1 VNWIFIP
8 SGIQLLLVLVA
19 GVYGAIGIFLASVV
33 IGLQNYYLDS
43 VFLTLITAF
52 ISGSS
57 PLLARKIC
65 FDFLGVNKN
74 LRNITFS
81 LIVKMSL
88 IFGLISASLHQLWFF
103 YNSKSDDFL
112 SDLIVMFTGNIS
124 GTLLVLLIVSF
135 LNIIVIRFKP

>member
-135 LNIIVIRFKP
+135 VNIIVLRFKP